1 MVSAFSNPGQ
11 PPLMSAESQSPGLFA
26 LGKANFKENMKD
38 PRKSAILQSM
48 LMQSLGQIGGGAM
61 GGGQMGGG
69 PRMQPRPSFNPMDMA
84 MMMQRP
90 QAPSMPAPTA
100 AQPMPQSPMPQPM
113 PPKDPAQSPFARYG
127 SKEPKYYQ
135 AI

>member
-1 MVSAFSNPGQ
+1 MVSALSNPNQ
-11 PPLMSAESQSPGLFA
+11 PPLMSPEAQSPGLFA
-26 LGKANFKENMKD
+26 LGKSNFKDNMKD

-48 LMQSLGQIGGGAM
+48 LMQSLGQIGGGMM

-69 PRMQPRPSFNPMDMA
+69 QSMPRRPAFSPMDMA

-100 AQPMPQSPMPQPM
+100 AQPMSHSPMSQPM
-113 PPKDPAQSPFARYG
+113 PPKDPAQSPLARYG